1 MRWLKQSFIHAL
13 AVSLVAT
20 GCASPAPT
28 EWVVHPA
35 KPLPRAPHVIAE
47 ATPVDL
53 GGFHLSDSEYGSYL
67 AVRDARID
75 RAVSSTSGGGF
86 GGGGGHPVLLIVAI
100 PIYLIVLLDMKG
112 RAHGNAA
119 DRDRLLERSETAR
132 LSPLLAKTA
141 TGAALAERTGNLVNP
156 KLGET
161 AGWLQV
167 AVKSIEQRVYSDGRV
182 ALAIH
187 AEAQAIAPDG
197 AASPPSQHFVLIP
210 PKDYYSLAW
219 GGHAVE
225 EELKK
230 ALDTLAESV
239 ASTYLPER
247 FAAPAQ
253 RYGAQ
258 GDAKVVTYVPG
269 LREFVRDYDA
279 R

>member
-100 PIYLIVLLDMKG
+100 
-112 RAHGNAA
+112 
-119 DRDRLLERSETAR
+119 ERSETAR